1 MWRHELGMPRSLM
14 TMVTWCSASGRPV
27 QKSQLLSAL
36 RRPVRGSRLTAW
48 FRSGNFSGSRRKKT
62 GVLLP
67 TRSQLPSS
75 V

>member
-1 MWRHELGMPRSLM
+1 MPRSLM
-14 TMVTWCSASGRPV
+14 VMVIWCSASGSEV
-27 QKSQLLSAL
+27 QKSQLLRAL
-36 RRPVRGSRLTAW
+36 RRLVRGSRLTAW
-48 FRSGNFSGSRRKKT
+48 LRSGNLSGSRRKKT

>member
-1 MWRHELGMPRSLM
+1 MPRSDI
-14 TMVTWCSASGRPV
+14 TIVTWCRASGRLV
-27 QKSQLLSAL
+27 QKSQLFSAL
-36 RRPVRGSRLTAW
+36 RRLVRGSRFTAW
-48 FRSGNFSGSRRKKT
+48 LRSGNFSGSRMKKT